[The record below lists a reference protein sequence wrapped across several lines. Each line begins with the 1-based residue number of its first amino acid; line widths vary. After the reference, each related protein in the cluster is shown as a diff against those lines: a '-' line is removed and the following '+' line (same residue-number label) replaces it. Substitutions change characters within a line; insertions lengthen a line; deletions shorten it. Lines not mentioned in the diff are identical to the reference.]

1 MRRWLQLPLYQTKK
15 KVKMSREKIITNIAI
30 FYFIFGLFFSIAF
43 AIYYKWPY
51 LSFLSPGFMVVL
63 ISWPLQ
69 LPGFVGDLLV
79 YGLAGK
85 PI

>member
-1 MRRWLQLPLYQTKK
+1 MKK
-15 KVKMSREKIITNIAI
+15 SAIISTLAIA
-30 FYFIFGLFFSIAF
+30 YFMVGFVFAILF

-51 LSFLSPGFMVVL
+51 LSFLSPGFYSV
-63 ISWPLQ
+63 IITWPYQ
-69 LPGFVGDLLV
+69 AIGFIRDLLA